1 MIKDEK
7 GIADDRAEER
17 IPGCQSRDME
27 SGRMDPKTE
36 DEKKQEAGG

>member
-7 GIADDRAEER
+7 GIQMIKSRKEFLDDKVMTWNL
-17 IPGCQSRDME
+17 D
-27 SGRMDPKTE
+27 RMDPETE

>member
-7 GIADDRAEER
+7 GIADDRVEER
-17 IPGCQSRDME
+17 FLDAKVMTWNLDS
-27 SGRMDPKTE
+27 MDPETE

>member
-7 GIADDRAEER
+7 GLQMIKSRKEFLDDKVVTWNLD
-17 IPGCQSRDME
+17 S
-27 SGRMDPKTE
+27 MDPEAE